1 MTSKEFY
8 LSHQNLNCSETM
20 MHYGNM
26 VYHLNLSQTAL
37 ESMAGFGGGLFE
49 EDLCGVVSGG
59 VAVIS
64 MVLTKQSDHLI
75 DAVIEFKKRIKDA
88 FGSIH
93 CYEIKP
99 IHRLEKTKCRPVII
113 QAMDIMVEVI
123 NGYRKS

>member
-8 LSHQNLNCSETM
+8 ASHQNLNCSETM
-20 MHYGNM
+20 IGYGNV

-64 MVLTKQSDHLI
+64 MVLTKQSLHLRQ
-75 DAVIEFKKRIKDA
+75 AVIEFKKRIKDA
-88 FGSIH
+88 FGSIQ

-99 IHRLEKTKCRPVII
+99 IHRRETVNCRPVII
-113 QAMDIMVEVI
+113 QAMDIMVDVV
-123 NGYRKS
+123 NAYQMS